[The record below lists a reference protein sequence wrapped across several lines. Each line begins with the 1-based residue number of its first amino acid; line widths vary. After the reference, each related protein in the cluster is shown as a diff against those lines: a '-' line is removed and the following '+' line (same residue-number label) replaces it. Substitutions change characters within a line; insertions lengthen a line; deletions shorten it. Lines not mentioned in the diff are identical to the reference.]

1 MKMSTF
7 QGSRERDIDWK
18 VGREDSYLGEREGR
32 GRRIERRELVVGKGM
47 EECEYGFFHL
57 NGNNIFL

>member
-1 MKMSTF
+1 LEEK
-7 QGSRERDIDWK
+7 IPI
-18 VGREDSYLGEREGR
+18 LGKGKEEEGE
-32 GRRIERRELVVGKGM
+32 ERRELVVGKGM